1 MTGYY
6 VVDMDDPC
14 DPGAC
19 FGDDYEKAR
28 EAVRELRAKGVDA
41 RIFGGHLG
49 WHFDKCEEDQ

>member
-1 MTGYY
+1 MTSYY

-14 DPGAC
+14 DPGVC

-49 WHFDKCEEDQ
+49 WHFDKGEDQ